1 MPPLARNSATS
12 SLMDNEAQHGSASQP
27 TIQMVVQRAVQLAVQ
42 LAEAVVAEAIAS
54 VAAGRWR
61 LVIVS

>member
-1 MPPLARNSATS
+1 MPPMASNSATS

-27 TIQMVVQRAVQLAVQ
+27 TIQMVVQLAD
-42 LAEAVVAEAIAS
+42 AVVAEAIAS

>member
-1 MPPLARNSATS
+1 MPPMASNSATS
-12 SLMDNEAQHGSASQP
+12 SLMDNEAQHGSASQS
-27 TIQMVVQRAVQLAVQ
+27 TIQMAVQLADA
-42 LAEAVVAEAIAS
+42 LVAEAIAS

>member
-1 MPPLARNSATS
+1 MPPMARNSATS
-12 SLMDNEAQHGSASQP
+12 SLMDNEAQHGSAIQP
-27 TIQMVVQRAVQLAVQ
+27 TIQLVVQLAD
-42 LAEAVVAEAIAS
+42 AVVAEAIAS

>member
-1 MPPLARNSATS
+1 MPPMARNSATS

-27 TIQMVVQRAVQLAVQ
+27 TIQMVVQF
-42 LAEAVVAEAIAS
+42 AEAVVAEAIAS

-61 LVIVS
+61 HVIVS

>member
-1 MPPLARNSATS
+1 
-12 SLMDNEAQHGSASQP
+12 MDNEAQHGSASQP
-27 TIQMVVQRAVQLAVQ
+27 TIQMAVQLADQ

>member
-1 MPPLARNSATS
+1 MPPMASNSATS

-27 TIQMVVQRAVQLAVQ
+27 TIQMAVQLADQ
-42 LAEAVVAEAIAS
+42 LADAVVAGAIAS

>member
-1 MPPLARNSATS
+1 MARNSATS
-12 SLMDNEAQHGSASQP
+12 SLMGNEAQHGSSASQP
-27 TIQMVVQRAVQLAVQ
+27 TIQMVVQLAD
-42 LAEAVVAEAIAS
+42 AVVAEAIAS

>member
-1 MPPLARNSATS
+1 MARTSATS
-12 SLMDNEAQHGSASQP
+12 SLLDNEAQHGSASQP
-27 TIQMVVQRAVQLAVQ
+27 TIQMAVQLAD
-42 LAEAVVAEAIAS
+42 AVVAEAIAS

>member
-1 MPPLARNSATS
+1 MPPMASNSATS

-27 TIQMVVQRAVQLAVQ
+27 TIQMAVQLAD
-42 LAEAVVAEAIAS
+42 AVVAEAIAS
-54 VAAGRWR
+54 VAAGLWR